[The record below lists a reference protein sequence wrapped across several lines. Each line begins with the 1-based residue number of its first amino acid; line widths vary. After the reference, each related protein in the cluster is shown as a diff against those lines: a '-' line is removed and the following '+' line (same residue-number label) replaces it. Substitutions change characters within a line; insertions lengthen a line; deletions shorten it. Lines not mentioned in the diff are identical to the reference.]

1 MLATWVKTLYIIW
14 TSRKRLTTLRDWF
27 TGWKF
32 STVLNLPGTTTSLTA
47 TSPKAVIWV
56 MCCLKRC
63 EMENQKTRRNIK
75 CECRMPKCACAT
87 NNEKTTPYSF
97 CDETGVLRCDDFYSF
112 KPWQHCV
119 KRNVKT
125 ICCKLVPSFF
135 CQLCHPRKK
144 THIHADLRERGYP
157 TCWLGSW
164 PKPETAHLKRRHATT
179 HSVKQEHCSMQVV
192 MHVFYDMARKQWP
205 NRWESAH
212 EYVIESNWK

>member
-1 MLATWVKTLYIIW
+1 MLATWVKTLYIVW

-97 CDETGVLRCDDFYSF
+97 CDETGVLRCDDFYSY
-112 KPWQHCV
+112 KSWHWNMSTV
-119 KRNVKT
+119 SNVT
-125 ICCKLVPSFF
+125 SKLFVANSFPVCF
-135 CQLCHPRKK
+135 VNYVILGGGGGRTSSQTP
-144 THIHADLRERGYP
+144 ERGCP
-157 TCWLGSW
+157 TRW
-164 PKPETAHLKRRHATT
+164 P
-179 HSVKQEHCSMQVV
+179 
-192 MHVFYDMARKQWP
+192 
-205 NRWESAH
+205 
-212 EYVIESNWK
+212 WK